1 MMSKIKVTFLL
12 FATVVVAAWF
22 SGLRLSAQDNA
33 QNAVSTEETAAEA
46 VALPQ
51 TDTEG
56 KDVIHG
62 RVFTVPAGEDH
73 YIPYGGVHGTFTQD
87 GKIIAEFFTD
97 EKGEFT
103 IIDLPA
109 GDWEVMAEQERDEVF
124 GSSEVT
130 VSYDVFHEETLVLF
144 LNGCGLARFP
154 NEFDPSLPIAEN
166 AVKYWQ
172 YVNCVGAGSKTPQN
186 AGVCKNTASDA
197 YAQACNTC
205 SQCNYDP
212 CGTCSSCGCQPCCN
226 PLGALGLLGL
236 LGLIGSVGPGPGP
249 GPISRF

>member
-1 MMSKIKVTFLL
+1 MSKIKVTFLL
-12 FATVVVAAWF
+12 LAAVSFAAWF
-22 SGLRLSAQDNA
+22 SSFRLSAQEDA
-33 QNAVSTEETAAEA
+33 QSMATTKETVTET

-73 YIPYGGVHGTFTQD
+73 YIPYGGVRGTFTQD

-103 IIDLPA
+103 IVDLPA
-109 GDWEVMAEQERDEVF
+109 GDWEIMAEQERDEVF

-144 LNGCGLARFP
+144 LNNCGLARFP

-166 AVKYWQ
+166 SVKYWQ
-172 YVNCVGAGSKTPQN
+172 YVNCVGAGSRTPQSAN
-186 AGVCKNTASDA
+186 AYKNAASDA

-205 SQCNYDP
+205 GQCNYDP
-212 CGTCSSCGCQPCCN
+212 CGTYGCGCQPCCN
-226 PLGALGLLGL
+226 PCGALGLLGL
-236 LGLIGSVGPGPGP
+236 LGLIGLAHPPIP
-249 GPISRF
+249 PISAF

>member
-1 MMSKIKVTFLL
+1 MSKFKVALLL
-12 FATVVVAAWF
+12 FAAVTVAVCF
-22 SGLRLSAQDNA
+22 SNIRLSAQEEA
-33 QNAVSTEETAAEA
+33 QDALSTEEAAAEA

-73 YIPYGGVHGTFTQD
+73 YIPYGEVHGTFTQD
-87 GKIIAEFFTD
+87 GQIIAEFFTN

-109 GDWEVMAEQERDEVF
+109 GDWEIMAEQERDEVF

-144 LNGCGLARFP
+144 LNNCGLARFP

-172 YVNCVGAGSKTPQN
+172 YVNCVGTGSKTPQGAN
-186 AGVCKNTASDA
+186 VYKNSASDA

-212 CGTCSSCGCQPCCN
+212 CGTYDCGCQPCCN
-226 PLGALGLLGL
+226 PCGALGLLGL
-236 LGLIGSVGPGPGP
+236 LGLIGLVHPPVPPVSA
-249 GPISRF
+249 F